1 MQAPWA
7 ALDSG
12 EVPQGSGWGQS
23 HLSRAWELQKKPF
36 LEPGHLAQTRGHPG
50 SPGPAAG
57 LAPTASAQML
67 AFLLLPPS
75 DPSLRL

>member
-1 MQAPWA
+1 MQVPWA

-12 EVPQGSGWGQS
+12 EVPQGTGQGQS
-23 HLSRAWELQKKPF
+23 RPSQAWELQKRPF

-50 SPGPAAG
+50 SPGAAAG
-57 LAPTASAQML
+57 LAPMASAQML